1 MRGTKVPHLSYIG
14 DADIGEDTNIAAGNV
29 TANFAHQPGKG
40 KGRTTIG
47 KNVRT
52 GVDNTFRAPV
62 TVGDDVWIAAGTV
75 VTDDVPPG
83 SLVGFPPRQVTKEG
97 WVYEHGNEGDDGD
110 D

>member
-1 MRGTKVPHLSYIG
+1 
-14 DADIGEDTNIAAGNV
+14 
-29 TANFAHQPGKG
+29 
-40 KGRTTIG
+40 
-47 KNVRT
+47 
-52 GVDNTFRAPV
+52 VDNTFRAPV

-75 VTDDVPPG
+75 VTDDVSSG